1 MERKSW
7 QCGGCSRWNAPHVDV
22 CDCAEVHR
30 EVPQVAP
37 YVYPMWP
44 VYPDPYPKPAPY
56 YPGTPWSPWAPIVTC
71 TLTTSGTDFEVH
83 G

>member
-1 MERKSW
+1 MMERKSW

-22 CDCAEVHR
+22 CDCSEVHR

-44 VYPDPYPKPAPY
+44 VYPDPYPLLPPD
-56 YPGTPWSPWAPIVTC
+56 PWRRGWIGPNITW
-71 TLTTSGTDFEVH
+71 TTSGTDFEVH
-83 G
+83 E